1 MMTVEVSGQVRDF
14 IRCQA
19 PDPRHKLRQA
29 IRRLA
34 LERGDIRAL
43 EGPLKGFH
51 RLRVGAYRIVFAY
64 ALEAGN
70 PMVIRCLFA
79 ETRDIVYSVFSE
91 RLKARFL
98 RQDD

>member
-1 MMTVEVSGQVRDF
+1 MMQVEISDQVRDF
-14 IRCQA
+14 VRCQA
-19 PDPRHKLRQA
+19 PEPRHTLRHA

-51 RLRVGAYRIVFAY
+51 RLRVGAYRILFVY
-64 ALEAGN
+64 AVEAGK
-70 PMVIRCLFA
+70 PMGIRCLYA

-91 RLKARFL
+91 RLKARLL
-98 RQDD
+98 RSD